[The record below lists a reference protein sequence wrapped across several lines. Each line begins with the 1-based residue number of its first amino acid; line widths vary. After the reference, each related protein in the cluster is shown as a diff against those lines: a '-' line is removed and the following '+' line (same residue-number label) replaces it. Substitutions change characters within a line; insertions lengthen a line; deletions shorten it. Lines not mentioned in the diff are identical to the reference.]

1 MAQQDPTL
9 MNATPSKKALL
20 DSINTQVKAQTAN
33 QYGYSPYQAVGSL
46 PAQEQDAILGD
57 MANQITYKGG
67 ISVSKDDLKQLP
79 VFRPPTFMDSL
90 GNIGQNI
97 GKGIIPE
104 RNAYPQEAP
113 LDGWGTFGNAFTQS
127 ATGGIVD
134 TKEGNNFWADFG
146 GNLAGMGAS
155 IGAGAAIGAGV
166 GSVVPVVGT
175 AVGAGAGALIAG
187 GLGAFGNTLRGY
199 EDRGKPIDGTAFADA
214 TLQGGLAVVPVFGK
228 AGQVIGK
235 VAPKLTGKLASSALG
250 RLANTGAGKLVGN
263 TLLEGAE
270 NVVGEAGSQALRNE
284 YDPRALALSGA
295 LGAGAGAGLHLSSK
309 AIGKL
314 AGKRAKITE
323 APSQKQAVQAL
334 QNEADNAPLPSQRN
348 RARATLRRI
357 NTELPVQQPISTRK
371 PFKTAIE
378 TPQAKP
384 VAQKPVAVVPIKKKI
399 KPPFQLPTKVV
410 GGFKKKVVT
419 PAKVAKPANV
429 DVKRETTTAKKPWE
443 MNKKEWDYERDKI
456 RPETFG
462 SASPKGAKSLAVS
475 RIDRLEELNFG
486 VYDNARNK
494 LKQAQDLEIILTP
507 DEVNNYLEEIQTHV
521 THKRVVEKALSE
533 GKLVS
538 EDVLKDY
545 PDLQKKYAPTT
556 KENLTVEPTS
566 AKTAP
571 VETTPAP
578 KGKKG
583 KLEPIKP
590 NVVETRPKALKLN
603 HDGVD
608 FWVQK
613 KWMRADGTLTASGV
627 KSFEEARTKKQFFDS
642 PEGKQAIENKQKRI
656 DGAIQWALDKTIED
670 PSKNGVFKTSGASK
684 IGETLAKL
692 AESKGDFSFEN
703 MRKHHYLTGETATH
717 TWELEHSKGYN
728 PNASYDDV
736 GSVTLRFKE
745 KPPDTKVE
753 PIPVK
758 AKNHPPEVEGLKN
771 GDKAPPMKEGESF
784 DDYRARLEKQLPDG
798 WGLRKASLDAGVVSL
813 YEKTSKKRA
822 SAEGQADIE
831 KVIGRPLD
839 EASQD
844 DLLKASKHF
853 MEKATTDESPAIT
866 KANELIKKKANDAI
880 LEADARGE
888 DTSVLRQAEANAIA
902 GLDTLTEKGQI
913 ISVKD
918 APTEY
923 ELAIK
928 RLKQDGN
935 IDVAKVKAEADA
947 VIKAIEDVE
956 IPVKAINKGTRDIGT
971 QLQDLKASQGTQVYT
986 PDDIRRGVDVI
997 GSHDSFL
1004 AQDTLEAL
1012 GYPLKFSK
1020 NRKDPHSSGWSTVIG
1035 GKKIELYPGDSLGGL
1050 LRRNKISLNTLEKG
1064 LINKKY
1070 GDVVK
1075 RLVDDLDPNDLTLN
1089 ETETRQK
1096 LTDYYDNLPKDGELL
1111 TSREAEAFSLLDN
1124 AKTPEELNAVE
1135 RYVSENEND
1144 YQDGFHEE
1152 FYSQWI
1158 EKHKA
1163 LEDGYKAGIEN
1174 RVAKANETRQLKATE
1189 ELKVL
1194 RKQLETETNKVLKLE
1209 KELAL
1214 ISPAVRLE
1222 RKLQTDVLKDA
1233 RKVAKRLKGGYE
1245 SGKIDD
1251 AEFTRIVEG
1260 LSPEARNAL
1269 AEEFSC

>member
-20 DSINTQVKAQTAN
+20 DSINTQIKAQTAN
-33 QYGYSPYQAVGSL
+33 KYGYSPYQSVGSL

-57 MANQITYKGG
+57 IANQITLQGKLTIGKG
-67 ISVSKDDLKQLP
+67 DLKQLP
-79 VFRPPTFMDSL
+79 VFNAPTISARKPSFLEGLADIGANL
-90 GNIGQNI
+90 GE
-97 GKGIIPE
+97 GILQGATG
-104 RNAYPQEAP
+104 RATDYYGND
-113 LDGWGTFGNAFTQS
+113 LHDTFGIAGNPNNQWVRNITAIP
-127 ATGGIVD
+127 TG
-134 TKEGNNFWADFG
+134 
-146 GNLAGMGAS
+146 L
-155 IGAGAAIGAGV
+155 
-166 GSVVPVVGT
+166 
-175 AVGAGAGALIAG
+175 AVGAGLTLANPLLGAGWFGATSANQAVEGNQQAELGALAEGNIAQAQQLKGLRGVSAGLAGLAG
-187 GLGAFGNTLRGY
+187 GATSFL
-199 EDRGKPIDGTAFADA
+199 PA
-214 TLQGGLAVVPVFGK
+214 TLGRGLLNK
-228 AGQVIGK
+228 T
-235 VAPKLTGKLASSALG
+235 L
-250 RLANTGAGKLVGN
+250 TGAGLGYTQDAINEKALEYATTGTATAGLPSVGLG
-263 TLLEGAE
+263 T
-270 NVVGEAGSQALRNE
+270 VF
-284 YDPRALALSGA
+284 
-295 LGAGAGAGLHLSSK
+295 GAGFPLAGAGLK
-309 AIGKL
+309 KL

-323 APSQKQAVQAL
+323 AQSQKQAVQAL

-399 KPPFQLPTKVV
+399 KPPLQLPTKVV

-507 DEVNNYLEEIQTHV
+507 DEVNNYLEEIQAHV

-613 KWMRADGTLTASGV
+613 KWMRADGTLTPSGV
-627 KSFEEARTKKQFFDS
+627 KSFDEARTKKQFFDS

-684 IGETLAKL
+684 IGETLVKL

-728 PNASYDDV
+728 PDASYDDV

-745 KPPDTKVE
+745 KPPET
-753 PIPVK
+753 
-758 AKNHPPEVEGLKN
+758 
-771 GDKAPPMKEGESF
+771 
-784 DDYRARLEKQLPDG
+784 
-798 WGLRKASLDAGVVSL
+798 
-813 YEKTSKKRA
+813 
-822 SAEGQADIE
+822 
-831 KVIGRPLD
+831 
-839 EASQD
+839 
-844 DLLKASKHF
+844 
-853 MEKATTDESPAIT
+853 AI
-866 KANELIKKKANDAI
+866 
-880 LEADARGE
+880 
-888 DTSVLRQAEANAIA
+888 
-902 GLDTLTEKGQI
+902 
-913 ISVKD
+913 D
-918 APTEY
+918 APTE
-923 ELAIK
+923 AK
-928 RLKQDGN
+928 LK
-935 IDVAKVKAEADA
+935 AKV
-947 VIKAIEDVE
+947 
-956 IPVKAINKGTRDIGT
+956 
-971 QLQDLKASQGTQVYT
+971 
-986 PDDIRRGVDVI
+986 
-997 GSHDSFL
+997 
-1004 AQDTLEAL
+1004 
-1012 GYPLKFSK
+1012 
-1020 NRKDPHSSGWSTVIG
+1020 RKDTKGFAS
-1035 GKKIELYPGDSLGGL
+1035 ELKGAVKNG
-1050 LRRNKISLNTLEKG
+1050 KISEDEAKNILYNLDDETKQQ
-1064 LINKKY
+1064 I
-1070 GDVVK
+1070 
-1075 RLVDDLDPNDLTLN
+1075 VD
-1089 ETETRQK
+1089 EI
-1096 LTDYYDNLPKDGELL
+1096 GCHC
-1111 TSREAEAFSLLDN
+1111 
-1124 AKTPEELNAVE
+1124 
-1135 RYVSENEND
+1135 
-1144 YQDGFHEE
+1144 HE
-1152 FYSQWI
+1152 
-1158 EKHKA
+1158 
-1163 LEDGYKAGIEN
+1163 
-1174 RVAKANETRQLKATE
+1174 
-1189 ELKVL
+1189 
-1194 RKQLETETNKVLKLE
+1194 
-1209 KELAL
+1209 
-1214 ISPAVRLE
+1214 
-1222 RKLQTDVLKDA
+1222 
-1233 RKVAKRLKGGYE
+1233 
-1245 SGKIDD
+1245 
-1251 AEFTRIVEG
+1251 
-1260 LSPEARNAL
+1260 
-1269 AEEFSC
+1269 